1 MKYLLSVGA
10 VVAFICLGCA
20 QHVAA
25 QSGRPRTTPTAT
37 EQTYRV
43 PEPDNPAQPNQSIKQ
58 DSQDEKTYYCG
69 DDGKPSAKS
78 PGDTSAAT
86 EEVFSP
92 RDVTTRAQI
101 LSKPNPG
108 YTLEAR
114 RNGTSGRVQLRLLLS
129 SAGKI
134 STVKVLKGLPDGLT
148 ESAVKAACQI
158 RFKPAIKD
166 GNPVSQHLIVEYG
179 FWMDMRYGPRTRQ
192 PQPGAR
198 P

>member
-1 MKYLLSVGA
+1 MKYLLSFSA
-10 VVAFICLGCA
+10 AVAFICLGCA
-20 QHVAA
+20 QHVVA
-25 QSGRPRTTPTAT
+25 QSGRPRTTPTAP

-43 PEPDNPAQPNQSIKQ
+43 PEPDNPAQSSQSIKQ
-58 DSQDEKTYYCG
+58 DSRDEKTYYCG
-69 DDGKPSAKS
+69 DDAEPITKS
-78 PGDTSAAT
+78 PGDTSTAP

-92 RDVTTRAQI
+92 RDVTTKAQI

-129 SAGKI
+129 STGRI
-134 STVKVLKGLPDGLT
+134 TTVRVLKGLPDGLT
-148 ESAVKAACQI
+148 ESSVKAACQI

-166 GNPVSQHLIVEYG
+166 DKPVSQHLIVEYG

-192 PQPGAR
+192 PPPSTR